1 MFRYTHTQ
9 AATHRTP
16 SRSQQQQRQSTHPGP
31 QPRGK
36 PLPLSTTQA
45 LCAISRCISYC
56 SPSNQNQTTQGKTR
70 SKNNTWMKD
79 AAALA
84 FVGCRQ
90 KQRGEI
96 KSRRAIRKTVARL
109 QKILLAGSAPRG
121 KPKGLRATN
130 EIHNLTY
137 SAEEVL
143 CDFVRSVF
151 VNSPWHSSREKV
163 LLGSSWH
170 FRSFCARSFPV
181 FS

>member
-1 MFRYTHTQ
+1 MQPATCSHMQPRHVQIHTHTQ

-16 SRSQQQQRQSTHPGP
+16 SRSQQQQRQHTQDHNHEVNHCPSAPPKHFV
-31 QPRGK
+31 
-36 PLPLSTTQA
+36 PLA
-45 LCAISRCISYC
+45 AAFIVC

-96 KSRRAIRKTVARL
+96 KSRRAIRKTVAPL

-121 KPKGLRATN
+121 KTKGLRATN

-143 CDFVRSVF
+143 CIFFYDLFLLIRLDILLEK
-151 VNSPWHSSREKV
+151 SSAW
-163 LLGSSWH
+163 L
-170 FRSFCARSFPV
+170 
-181 FS
+181 